1 MVQQVDNSDKD
12 RLWKEDLVPIERDR
26 PDYHVSP
33 GYLPEIKQLTMGQ
46 PLVWLRKGWKDLR
59 RNPIIGVAYGALIV
73 VIYAAI
79 VGFAVSTQ
87 LYHLGIQLTA
97 GFILLAPVMA
107 LGFYGISKR
116 VEQGEPVALRH
127 VFQAWRRNP
136 NGVLGLGA
144 MMVLLFLVWFMLSMQ
159 ATAFLAAATS
169 DVAVFFGPEPFP
181 EFTQT
186 LLTELTIPVVIGYLA
201 IGLVAVLVAFTLTA
215 VSIPLLMDHPETDAV
230 TALVISYKAVT
241 RNWKPMLWWAILIAF
256 FTGIGLAF
264 FYIGLA
270 VTMPLL
276 GFATWHAYRDAL
288 GEWREVEQPHVAY
301 Y

>member
-1 MVQQVDNSDKD
+1 MVQQVDNGDKD

-26 PDYHVSP
+26 SGYHVSP
-33 GYLPEIKQLTMGQ
+33 GYLPEIMQLTMAQ
-46 PLVWLRKGWKDLR
+46 PLVWLRKGWEDLR
-59 RNPIIGVAYGALIV
+59 RNPFIAVGYGALIALV
-73 VIYAAI
+73 YAAI
-79 VGFAVSTQ
+79 VGFALSTQ
-87 LYHLGIQLTA
+87 FYHLGIQLTA
-97 GFILLAPVMA
+97 GFILLAPLMA

-116 VEQGEPVALRH
+116 VEQGESVSFRH
-127 VFQAWRRNP
+127 VFQAWRHNP

-144 MMVLLFLVWFMLSMQ
+144 VMALLFLAWFMVSMLS
-159 ATAFLAAATS
+159 TAFLAAATS
-169 DVAVFFGPEPFP
+169 DIAVFFEAEPFP

-186 LLTELTIPVVIGYLA
+186 LLTELSLPVIVAYLG
-201 IGLVAVLVAFTLTA
+201 IGLVAVLVAFALTA
-215 VSIPLLMDHPETDAV
+215 VSIPLLMDHPDTDAI

-241 RNWKPMLWWAILIAF
+241 RNWKPMLWWAVLIAF

-264 FYIGLA
+264 FYVGLV